1 MYTPYISPAN
11 ELYHYGIKGMKWG
24 VRRYQNPDGSL
35 TEEGRLRYQKGKG
48 LYNYESVRTKKYAR
62 KYGPNSYE
70 YQLSSELDRKIASRY
85 RDESP
90 IGTAAKMIL
99 TGSPTAYKT
108 YQMSRA
114 TGRSVVNSFIRSQ
127 LDISPASLL
136 RLAVASGARNMIL
149 DGLGKGVDGVVAHLS
164 KVAPP
169 HLKELLNAP
178 VSAVKKL
185 GSMLPKASDTQQ
197 IDTIAGL
204 AVEKPQVDAV
214 AGLKGTGGPSIAN
227 TPKNVRI
234 PIKDA
239 SGAVKGSVA
248 LDAVN
253 DAFNKTKI
261 ANAGGKA
268 AGLAADWV
276 TAARGHEL
284 SLQQRWLRGD
294 YVKRGAYDE
303 YNNYRKRERR

>member
-127 LDISPASLL
+127 LDISPAALL
-136 RLAVASGARNMIL
+136 RVAVASGASNMIL
-149 DGLGKGVDGVVAHLS
+149 DGLGKGVDSVVANLS

-185 GSMLPKASDTQQ
+185 GSMLPKA
-197 IDTIAGL
+197 A
-204 AVEKPQVDAV
+204 EKPQLDAV
-214 AGLKGTGGPSIAN
+214 AGLKATGGPSIAN
-227 TPKNVRI
+227 TPKNVQI

-239 SGAVKGSVA
+239 SGAA
-248 LDAVN
+248 LNVVN
-253 DAFNKTKI
+253 DAFNTKI

-284 SLQQRWLRGD
+284 SLQQRWLRSN

>member
-127 LDISPASLL
+127 LDISPAALL
-136 RLAVASGARNMIL
+136 RVAVASGASNMIL
-149 DGLGKGVDGVVAHLS
+149 DGLGKGVDGVVANLS

-185 GSMLPKASDTQQ
+185 GSMLPKA
-197 IDTIAGL
+197 A
-204 AVEKPQVDAV
+204 EKPQLDAV
-214 AGLKGTGGPSIAN
+214 AGLKATGGPSIAN

-234 PIKDA
+234 PVKDA
-239 SGAVKGSVA
+239 SGAVRGSVA

-253 DAFNKTKI
+253 GAVNKTKI

-284 SLQQRWLRGD
+284 SLQQRWLRSD

>member
-127 LDISPASLL
+127 LDISPAALL
-136 RLAVASGARNMIL
+136 RVAVESGASNMIL
-149 DGLGKGVDGVVAHLS
+149 NGLGKGVDGVVANLS

-185 GSMLPKASDTQQ
+185 GSMLPKA
-197 IDTIAGL
+197 A
-204 AVEKPQVDAV
+204 EKLQLDAV
-214 AGLKGTGGPSIAN
+214 AGLKATGGPSIAN
-227 TPKNVRI
+227 TPNNVRI
-234 PIKDA
+234 PVKDA
-239 SGAVKGSVA
+239 SGAVSGSVV
-248 LDAVN
+248 LDAAN
-253 DAFNKTKI
+253 DAVKAKI
-261 ANAGGKA
+261 ANTGGKA
-268 AGLAADWV
+268 AGLATDWV

-284 SLQQRWLRGD
+284 SLQQQWLRSN

-303 YNNYRKRERR
+303 YDNYRKRERR

>member
-127 LDISPASLL
+127 LDISPAALL
-136 RLAVASGARNMIL
+136 RVAVASGASNMIL
-149 DGLGKGVDGVVAHLS
+149 NGLGNSVDGVVANLS

-185 GSMLPKASDTQQ
+185 GAMLPK
-197 IDTIAGL
+197 
-204 AVEKPQVDAV
+204 AVEKPQLDAV
-214 AGLKGTGGPSIAN
+214 AGLKAAGGPSIAN
-227 TPKNVRI
+227 MPKNIRI
-234 PIKDA
+234 PVKDA
-239 SGAVKGSVA
+239 SGAVRGSAA

-253 DAFNKTKI
+253 SAVNKTKI

-284 SLQQRWLRGD
+284 SLQQRWLRSN